1 MTDEHFSR
9 DTVEQFFRSELP
21 QADMMLFV
29 RHLLRRCPGCSRV
42 VREVTQNRTFRLVL
56 LRGGSDS
63 GEPVPDRL
71 RPDMAA
77 RPRLFAVPTRMI
89 RRA

>member
-1 MTDEHFSR
+1 MIDEHFSR
-9 DTVEQFFRSELP
+9 YTVEQFFRSALS
-21 QADMMLFV
+21 QAEMMPFV
-29 RHLLRRCPGCSRV
+29 RHLLRQCPACCGL
-42 VREVTQNRTFRLVL
+42 VREVVQSRSFRLVL

-63 GEPVPDRL
+63 EPMQDRL
-71 RPDMAA
+71 RPDIVA

>member
-9 DTVEQFFRSELP
+9 RTVEQFFRSELS
-21 QADMMLFV
+21 QAEMVAFV
-29 RHLLRRCPGCSRV
+29 RHLLRQCPACGQV
-42 VREVTQNRTFRLVL
+42 VREVTQSRNFRLVL

-63 GEPVPDRL
+63 GEQMLDRL
-71 RPDMAA
+71 RPGVGM
-77 RPRLFAVPTRMI
+77 RPRLFATPSRMI

>member
-9 DTVEQFFRSELP
+9 YNVEQFFRSELT
-21 QADMMLFV
+21 QDEMMPFV
-29 RHLLRRCPGCSRV
+29 RHLLRQCPACCRL
-42 VREVTQNRTFRLVL
+42 VREVTQSRRVRLVL

-63 GEPVPDRL
+63 GEPMPDPL
-71 RPDMAA
+71 RPGFGA
-77 RPRLFAVPTRMI
+77 RPRLFPAPSRMI

>member
-9 DTVEQFFRSELP
+9 YTVEQFFRSELA
-21 QADMMLFV
+21 QGEMMLFV
-29 RHLLRRCPGCSRV
+29 RHLLRRCPGCCRL
-42 VREVTQNRTFRLVL
+42 VRDVTQSRNFRLVL

-71 RPDMAA
+71 RPDLAA
-77 RPRLFAVPTRMI
+77 RPRLFVVPTRMI